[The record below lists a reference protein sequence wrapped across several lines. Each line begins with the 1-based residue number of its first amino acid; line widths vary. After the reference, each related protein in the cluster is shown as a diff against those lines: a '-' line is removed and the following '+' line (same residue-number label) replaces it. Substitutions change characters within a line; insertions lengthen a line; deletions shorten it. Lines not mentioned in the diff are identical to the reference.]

1 MTAKSS
7 SQLGQLMENTRI
19 AGVRQSRPTQV
30 RPWPASTVQGHCMAV
45 LKTVEDEHQV
55 LLEKVQ
61 ALRTGLGSLRDA
73 RSLITANDPDL
84 QSLGSYFTRPG
95 LASARRRTTAVA
107 LLEQSGSG
115 GGLIDGSGEEG
126 SRPILAKL
134 EVFADCLEVA
144 AELDDG
150 DLSRTALVDLTIFG
164 TELCDLLDVHIRR
177 EMQAICDC
185 LHCRL
190 ARSAGR
196 HF

>member
-1 MTAKSS
+1 
-7 SQLGQLMENTRI
+7 
-19 AGVRQSRPTQV
+19 
-30 RPWPASTVQGHCMAV
+30 MAV

-73 RSLITANDPDL
+73 RAFQSQQTIQTL
-84 QSLGSYFTRPG
+84 QSLGSYFTTS
-95 LASARRRTTAVA
+95 LALHLHDDEQRLLP
-107 LLEQSGSG
+107 LLEQSGA
-115 GGLIDGSGEEG
+115 EG
-126 SRPILAKL
+126 VSLMEVVKKDHAAILAKL

-190 ARSAGR
+190 AR
-196 HF
+196 